1 MGEGP
6 LFVPEKL
13 ALQQFLGDGAAVDG
27 HERTVGT
34 PAVGMQGPHKQL
46 LACSRFTSYKNRAVR
61 RSDLVQYL
69 EDFHKARALT
79 DDAVS
84 VQLHEALPHNC

>member
-27 HERTVGT
+27 HEGAVGALT
-34 PAVGMQGPHKQL
+34 VGMQGPYKQL
-46 LACSRFTSYKNRAVR
+46 LACS
-61 RSDLVQYL
+61 
-69 EDFHKARALT
+69 
-79 DDAVS
+79 
-84 VQLHEALPHNC
+84 